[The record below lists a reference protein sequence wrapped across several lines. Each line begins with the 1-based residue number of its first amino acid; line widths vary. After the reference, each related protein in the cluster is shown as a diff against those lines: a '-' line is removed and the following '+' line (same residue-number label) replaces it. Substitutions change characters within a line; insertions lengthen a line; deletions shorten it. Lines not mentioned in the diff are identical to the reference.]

1 GARRGGRTRCGLRR
15 RGRLGM
21 TPAPQ
26 RRPAGGFPDDP
37 ADGAAPSRPGLRER
51 WQVFSAGLHEFYV
64 GPYRRT
70 FAKAR
75 RDEDD
80 LFRMLVMSEML
91 GVPNPA
97 SSYTIEL
104 LPVLYDGFHDWH
116 RRMGMERSPLENYRC
131 C

>member
-1 GARRGGRTRCGLRR
+1 MNSSAPSAPVGGS
-15 RGRLGM
+15 
-21 TPAPQ
+21 
-26 RRPAGGFPDDP
+26 PDRP
-37 ADGAAPSRPGLRER
+37 ADGVAPARTRARLAQR
-51 WQVFSAGLHEFYV
+51 WRAFSDGLHEFYV
-64 GPYRRT
+64 APYRRT
-70 FAKAR
+70 FARAR

-97 SSYTIEL
+97 AYYTAEL
-104 LPVLYDGFHDWH
+104 LPVLYDSFHDWH